1 MERHVCLNTTTT
13 FKQEENRSKPKKTN
27 PTKTPQSNKTNRKN
41 VSNNP
46 KHFHFHTHNIGPFLD
61 HRWTIHLHS
70 PSRKSVSTSTKVK
83 IPDMNELEAFHLD
96 KMDSSSPMPFLLL
109 RRRCCCC
116 RSLDSS
122 DNGPF
127 TPPCPLFFFPTTAVP
142 STNVLP
148 PNEKRKDKG
157 CKRKR

>member
-1 MERHVCLNTTTT
+1 MERHVCLTPQPHSNKKKTEASRRKHIQRHPNQTKQTEKMSTTTLNT
-13 FKQEENRSKPKKTN
+13 FTS
-27 PTKTPQSNKTNRKN
+27 S
-41 VSNNP
+41 
-46 KHFHFHTHNIGPFLD
+46 LD
-61 HRWTIHLHS
+61 HRWTILLHS